1 MSRINPIWTKDIQ
14 EHQLKCIL
22 ARDISSR
29 ISKYIVIVSTKMGQY
44 KIGTINK
51 DGGIDRHIYQSNT
64 PQERIIDKAKLH
76 IDQALK
82 ELQDFV
88 AVNGIMDS

>member
-1 MSRINPIWTKDIQ
+1 
-14 EHQLKCIL
+14 
-22 ARDISSR
+22 
-29 ISKYIVIVSTKMGQY
+29 MGQY